1 VTAAEAIAVADI
13 EEAKSL
19 ATELEALG
27 GGALAMALAQEA
39 EAGDLMHPYFS
50 MDPPRHREALV
61 FCLGRLALLKSN
73 GVSNLW

>member
-1 VTAAEAIAVADI
+1 VTAAEVIAVEDFEKTI
-13 EEAKSL
+13 RL
-19 ATELEALG
+19 ATELEALC

-61 FCLGRLALLKSN
+61 FCPGRLALLKSN